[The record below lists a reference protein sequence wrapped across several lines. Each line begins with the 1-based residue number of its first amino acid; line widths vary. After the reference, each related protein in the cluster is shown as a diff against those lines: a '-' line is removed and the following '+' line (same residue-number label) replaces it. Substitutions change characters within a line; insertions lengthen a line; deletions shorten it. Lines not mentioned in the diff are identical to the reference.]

1 MSIGI
6 GINESYWLNPHIERA
21 QRDAAD
27 VVKQLVKVLE
37 TAYGAD
43 ELYRRIADEATR
55 NIRVQFGMKPDE
67 LVENVTNDFR
77 KALANMSTTALITH
91 TEKVSKYMNLSDTE
105 KIMAA
110 TVDKT
115 IYSYV
120 CEHLNDDDVYVE
132 MKKVYDH
139 FIAA

>member
-1 MSIGI
+1 ML
-6 GINESYWLNPHIERA
+6 GINERYFLNPHIEETH
-21 QRDAAD
+21 RDAKEA
-27 VVKQLVKVLE
+27 VNQLMK
-37 TAYGAD
+37 AFDAASGD
-43 ELYRRIADEATR
+43 SLYRSIAEEAKR
-55 NIRVQFGMKPDE
+55 SIKIQFAMKPNE
-67 LVENVTNDFR
+67 LITKVVNDFR
-77 KALANMSTTALITH
+77 KVLSTISVNAFIAL
-91 TEKVSKYMNLSDTE
+91 TEKVQRYMNLSDTE

-110 TVDKT
+110 TVDQT